1 MRKKYTTNCMLI
13 SNTSKPDLPKITNTF
28 NNSRICNQ
36 ADIGRYHEEKEIFLQ
51 NKRKK
56 TNEKNE
62 KNEIISNKF
71 SLKFDNSFTYD
82 KCLNLFG
89 KNEFKTF
96 LEEDIKIRK
105 DPEKLKQLN
114 IEVITQN

>member
-13 SNTSKPDLPKITNTF
+13 SNTSKLELPTITDTF
-28 NNSRICNQ
+28 NNSRKCNQ
-36 ADIGRYHEEKEIFLQ
+36 AHLEKSNAEKEILLQ

-56 TNEKNE
+56 NNEKNE
-62 KNEIISNKF
+62 RNNNNNSIKIVSSNTF
-71 SLKFDNSFTYD
+71 D
-82 KCLNLFG
+82 KCLNIFANSEL
-89 KNEFKTF
+89 NTI

-114 IEVITQN
+114 IEVID